1 MIMIKMVLFWYDYL
15 MHICAHVQYD
25 IVCVYLD
32 VYTRINNQWLLDGG
46 VIIVF
51 PNIQTLIQI
60 DWTFY
65 LGLRVTC
72 HVDFANEIAV
82 LIQFR

>member
-1 MIMIKMVLFWYDYL
+1 MIIWCIYVHMSNMTL
-15 MHICAHVQYD
+15 
-25 IVCVYLD
+25 CVYLD

-46 VIIVF
+46 VIIAF